1 MIIGITGTLGAGKG
15 TIVEFLLGKGFKHYS
30 VRDYLTREINKQD
43 LPLNRDSMTKVANE
57 LRAANSPSFIV
68 EELYKEAEKAGGDA
82 IIESI
87 RTIGEV
93 KNLQTKN
100 EFYLFA
106 VDCNIQKRYKRITSR
121 GSATDSVSFEEFQ
134 NSEKQ
139 EMSSTDPNKQNL
151 GKCIEMANY
160 VFANNESIEDL
171 NKKIKRVLDE
181 ISKS

>member
-15 TIVEFLLGKGFKHYS
+15 TIVEFLLNKGFKHYS
-30 VRDYLTREINKQD
+30 VRGYLTKEIEKQG
-43 LPLNRDSMTKVANE
+43 LPLNRDSMVKVANE
-57 LRAANSPSFIV
+57 LRAANSPSFII

-93 KNLQTKN
+93 ENLQTKKD
-100 EFYLFA
+100 FYLFA
-106 VDCNIQKRYKRITSR
+106 VDCDIKERYKRITSR
-121 GSATDSVSFEEFQ
+121 GSSTDSVSFEEFQ

-151 GKCIEMANY
+151 GKCIEMAN
-160 VFANNESIEDL
+160 FLLQNDESIEEL
-171 NKKIKRVLDE
+171 NKKIERVLNE
-181 ISKS
+181 ISKN